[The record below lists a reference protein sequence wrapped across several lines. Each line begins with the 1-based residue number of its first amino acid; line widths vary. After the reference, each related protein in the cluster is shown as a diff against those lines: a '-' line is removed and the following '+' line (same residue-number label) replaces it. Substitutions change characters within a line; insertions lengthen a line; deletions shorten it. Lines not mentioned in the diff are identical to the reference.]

1 MDEGT
6 ESSNGLLASLRRLMD
21 TGLGLAQNRL
31 ELLSVELQEE
41 KHRLVELLALI
52 FTTVALGLM
61 ALIVISFTIVVLF
74 WENGRLPVLIVL
86 SVLYIAATV
95 WASFRLRAFMRNG
108 DRPLRSSLEEL
119 TKDRECLQPKR

>member
-6 ESSNGLLASLRRLMD
+6 GSSSGALASLRRLVD

-41 KHRLVELLALI
+41 KHRLVELLALT

-74 WENGRLPVLIVL
+74 WENGRLPVLIIL
-86 SVLYIAATV
+86 SVLYIGATL
-95 WASFRLRAFMRNG
+95 WASFSLRALMRNG

-119 TKDRECLQPKR
+119 AKDRECLQPKH